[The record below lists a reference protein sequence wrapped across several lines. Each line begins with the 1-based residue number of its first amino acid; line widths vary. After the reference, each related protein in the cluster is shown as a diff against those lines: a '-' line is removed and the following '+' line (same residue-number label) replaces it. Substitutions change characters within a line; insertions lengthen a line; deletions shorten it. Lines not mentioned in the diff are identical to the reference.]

1 MAIKTT
7 LINPPQIFTK
17 SQVASG
23 LTPPL
28 GIAYLASYLL
38 SNNHEVQV
46 IDGLGEAPDT
56 ITPFLKSSFLRG
68 MTLDDIVKRIDPN
81 SGLIGISNLFS
92 FAYPA
97 VELLSEKIHKKYPFM
112 KIILGGPHPS
122 ALYKEILETRSE
134 ITYVAIGEGEESLSR
149 LLTYLNGEEEIDYVT
164 GIAMRDCNN
173 VVVQL
178 KSTKRFKDLNKE
190 NIPFPARHLLPM
202 ETYIQGQESHGP
214 ASGRWTSMLS
224 SRGCPYGCTF
234 CESAKTL
241 WVARSAKDVVDEM
254 EHLLDKY
261 GVSEFHFE
269 DDNMTIN
276 RNRLIGICDEI
287 LKRELKIKWQTP
299 NGIRASITDDEML
312 KKMKESGCMH
322 ITLAPESGSERVLTD
337 IIDKGRDFSLDQLLE
352 CGRAAHKIGLKVAAY
367 FIIGLPGE
375 TREDMVETVKYAKA
389 LARAGVDE
397 AAFSLFIPLP
407 GTPLWDVVKEKRKN
421 MDFIDLLAAGD
432 LNRAISW
439 NDWMDENEL
448 KNFRLRAYITFQI
461 TRMIYHPIAFLKSFF
476 NVLRDIEETK
486 TERTLR
492 QILARLKIK
501 KKKFTNRSSPEFD
514 NTQVAYPYDTKS
526 TFKIIFQNKPHYA
539 FGHSL
544 LQAFRLFGKKSSPPK
559 GTKEN

>member
-1 MAIKTT
+1 MPIKTT

-28 GIAYLASYLL
+28 GVAYLASYLL
-38 SNNHEVQV
+38 ANHHEVQV

-56 ITPFLKSSFLRG
+56 ITPFVKSSFLRG
-68 MTLDDIVKRIDPN
+68 MELDAIVEKIDPN
-81 SGLIGISNLFS
+81 SGLVGISNLFS

-97 VELLSEKIHKKYPFM
+97 VELLAEKIHKKFPEM

-122 ALYKEILETRSE
+122 ALYKEILEERPE
-134 ITYVAIGEGEESLSR
+134 ITFVAIGEGEESLAR
-149 LLTYLNGEEEIDYVT
+149 LLTYLNGDEDRDYVT
-164 GIAMRDCNN
+164 GIAMRDEDGS
-173 VVVQL
+173 VIQL
-178 KSTKRFKDLNKE
+178 KSTKRFRDLNQE
-190 NIPFPARHLLPM
+190 SIPFPARHLLPM

-287 LKRELKIKWQTP
+287 INRELNIKWQTP

-312 KKMKESGCMH
+312 QKMKDSGCMH
-322 ITLAPESGSERVLTD
+322 ITLAPESGSERVLTEV
-337 IIDKGRDFSLDQLLE
+337 IDKGRDFSLDQLLE
-352 CGRAAHKIGLKVAAY
+352 CGRAASKTGMKVAAY

-375 TREDMVETVKYAKA
+375 TREDMEATVKYAKD
-389 LARAGVDE
+389 LAKAGVDE

-407 GTPLWDVVKEKRKN
+407 GTPLWDVVEEKRKD

-439 NDWMDENEL
+439 NDWMDETEL
-448 KNFRLRAYITFQI
+448 KNFRLKAYMAFQL
-461 TRMIYHPIAFLKSFF
+461 TRMVYHPFAFLKSFF
-476 NVLRDIEETK
+476 NVLRDVEETK

-492 QILARLKIK
+492 QMLARLKIK
-501 KKKFTNRSSPEFD
+501 KKKFSGAPAPEFD

-526 TFKIIFQNKPHYA
+526 TFKIILQNKPHYA

-544 LQAFRLFGKKSSPPK
+544 LQAFRLFGKKSSSEK
-559 GTKEN
+559 ETKEN